1 MMLEVIRGEADAA
14 EWQRAVVGDAL
25 ERGMAL
31 QLGARPSNAG
41 RIWRSVI
48 IAAGVAAVVAAV
60 VTSKKR
66 LN

>member
-31 QLGARPSNAG
+31 LGG
-41 RIWRSVI
+41 RRQGPKVWRSVAI
-48 IAAGVAAVVAAV
+48 TAAFVAAVVVAV
-60 VTSKKR
+60 VASKR
-66 LN
+66 RVG